1 MLCFCTAYVLNTKLI
16 VIYFSFVYVGRGSLP
31 VPQRNGLHDGIQSSS
46 GAERVRPDVPI
57 IPRIPIAPNTRIN
70 VQLTSVCCFQS
81 RCHGLLLRLHLGRHH
96 PGVPHTYPSTKEN
109 SVCVCVCERASGD
122 TNPQK
127 QSLLWL
133 QVFVWHLFGRHIA
146 GGANPEHVIYD
157 KHDGDVSTK
166 IPVSRKY
173 YKVITISWM

>member
-1 MLCFCTAYVLNTKLI
+1 M
-16 VIYFSFVYVGRGSLP
+16 YVGRGSLP

-96 PGVPHTYPSTKEN
+96 PGVPHTYPSTTEN
-109 SVCVCVCERASGD
+109 SVCVCVCANVHPVTLIRKSKACFDCKFLCDIYLEG
-122 TNPQK
+122 T
-127 QSLLWL
+127 LLEVQTL
-133 QVFVWHLFGRHIA
+133 
-146 GGANPEHVIYD
+146 N
-157 KHDGDVSTK
+157 
-166 IPVSRKY
+166 
-173 YKVITISWM
+173 M